1 MVADYYF
8 KSKSLFYSLI
18 ITFPLFIFYEIGI
31 FYMFQANIPY
41 SKNGADV
48 LIEEFI
54 NMLGLNGYYAA
65 SSILFIVFFLILYFQ
80 RKNFKTFKIS
90 SKYLSLMIMESFLY
104 AVLLVLLLQN
114 IYLSQGVKMNN
125 LNNFI
130 LSIGAGL
137 YEELIFR
144 FFLLFFLSKSFIFIF
159 KMKESSSLLLSIIA
173 SSVLFSL
180 FHYIGQES
188 FNSYTFTLRFIAGIY
203 LSSIYIN
210 RGFGIVALTHAFY
223 DLFVIFRLT

>member
-54 NMLGLNGYYAA
+54 NMLGLNGYYVA

-114 IYLSQGVKMNN
+114 IYLSQGVNMNN

-159 KMKESSSLLLSIIA
+159 KMKEFSSLLLSIIA

>member
-54 NMLGLNGYYAA
+54 NMLGLNGYYVA

-114 IYLSQGVKMNN
+114 IYLSQGVNMNN

-159 KMKESSSLLLSIIA
+159 KMKEFSSLLLSIIA

-188 FNSYTFTLRFIAGIY
+188 FNSYSFTLRFIAGIY
-203 LSSIYIN
+203 LSLIYIN

>member
-1 MVADYYF
+1 MFSDYYF
-8 KSKSLFYSLI
+8 KSKSLFYSLLV
-18 ITFPLFIFYEIGI
+18 TLPLFIIYEIGI
-31 FYMFQANIPY
+31 FYMFQANIAF

-65 SSILFIVFFLILYFQ
+65 SSIFLTVFFLILYSQ
-80 RKNFKTFKIS
+80 RKNFKYIA
-90 SKYLSLMIMESFLY
+90 LMIIESFLY
-104 AVLLVLLLQN
+104 AGILLAVLQN
-114 IYLSQGVKMNN
+114 IYLFQGSIFSNF
-125 LNNFI
+125 NNFI

-144 FFLLFFLSKSFIFIF
+144 FLLLFVLSKSFKFIF
-159 KMKESSSLLLSIIA
+159 KIKEFSSLALSIIV
-173 SSVLFSL
+173 SSVLFSM
-180 FHYIGQES
+180 FHYIGLES
-188 FNSYTFTLRFIAGIY
+188 FTPVSFTMRFIAGIY
-203 LSSIYIN
+203 LSLIYIN

>member
-1 MVADYYF
+1 MFSDYYF
-8 KSKSLFYSLI
+8 KSKSLFYSLLV
-18 ITFPLFIFYEIGI
+18 TLPLFIIYEIGI
-31 FYMFQANIPY
+31 FYMFQANIAF

-65 SSILFIVFFLILYFQ
+65 SSIFLTVFFLILFSQ
-80 RKNFKTFKIS
+80 RKNFKTFDIS
-90 SKYLSLMIMESFLY
+90 LKYLAVMIIESFLY
-104 AVLLVLLLQN
+104 AGILLTVLQN
-114 IYLSQGVKMNN
+114 IYLFQGSIFTN

-144 FFLLFFLSKSFIFIF
+144 FLLLFVLSKSFKFIF
-159 KMKESSSLLLSIIA
+159 KIKEFSSLALSIIV
-173 SSVLFSL
+173 SSVLFSM
-180 FHYIGQES
+180 FHYIGLES
-188 FNSYTFTLRFIAGIY
+188 FTPVSFTMRFIAGIY
-203 LSSIYIN
+203 LSLIYIN

>member
-114 IYLSQGVKMNN
+114 IYLSQGVNMNN

-159 KMKESSSLLLSIIA
+159 KMKEFSSLLLSIIA

-188 FNSYTFTLRFIAGIY
+188 FNSYSFTLRFVAGIY
-203 LSSIYIN
+203 LSLIYIN

>member
-1 MVADYYF
+1 MLSDYYF
-8 KSKSLFYSLI
+8 KSKSLFYSLLV
-18 ITFPLFIFYEIGI
+18 TLPLFIIYEIGI
-31 FYMFQANIPY
+31 FYMFQANIAF

-65 SSILFIVFFLILYFQ
+65 SSIFLTALFLILFSQ
-80 RKNFKTFKIS
+80 RKNFKTFDIS
-90 SKYLSLMIMESFLY
+90 LKYIAVMIIESFLY
-104 AVLLVLLLQN
+104 AGILLAVLQN
-114 IYLSQGVKMNN
+114 IYLFQGAIFSNF
-125 LNNFI
+125 NNFI

-144 FFLLFFLSKSFIFIF
+144 FLLLFVLSKSFIFIF
-159 KMKESSSLLLSIIA
+159 KIKEFSSLVLSIVV
-173 SSVLFSL
+173 SSVLFSM
-180 FHYIGQES
+180 FHYIGLE
-188 FNSYTFTLRFIAGIY
+188 TFTPISFTMRFIAGIY
-203 LSSIYIN
+203 LSLIYIN

>member
-1 MVADYYF
+1 
-8 KSKSLFYSLI
+8 
-18 ITFPLFIFYEIGI
+18 
-31 FYMFQANIPY
+31 MFQANIPY

-104 AVLLVLLLQN
+104 AMLLVLLLQN
-114 IYLSQGVKMNN
+114 IYLSQGVNMNN

-159 KMKESSSLLLSIIA
+159 KMKEFSSLLLSIIA

-188 FNSYTFTLRFIAGIY
+188 FNSYSFTLRFIAGIY
-203 LSSIYIN
+203 LSLIYIN

>member
-1 MVADYYF
+1 MLSDYYF
-8 KSKSLFYSLI
+8 KSKSLFYSLLV
-18 ITFPLFIFYEIGI
+18 TLPLFIIYEIGI
-31 FYMFQANIPY
+31 FYMFQANIAF

-65 SSILFIVFFLILYFQ
+65 SSIFLTALFLILFSQ
-80 RKNFKTFKIS
+80 RKNFKTFDIS
-90 SKYLSLMIMESFLY
+90 LKYIAVMIIESFLY
-104 AVLLVLLLQN
+104 AGILLAVLQN
-114 IYLSQGVKMNN
+114 IYLFQGAIFSNF
-125 LNNFI
+125 NNFI

-144 FFLLFFLSKSFIFIF
+144 FLLLFVLSKSFIFIF
-159 KMKESSSLLLSIIA
+159 KIKEFLSLVLSIVV
-173 SSVLFSL
+173 SSVLFSM
-180 FHYIGQES
+180 FHYIGLE
-188 FNSYTFTLRFIAGIY
+188 TFTPISFTMRFIAGIY
-203 LSSIYIN
+203 LSLIYIN